1 MSPIGPIPS
10 YSSYRPPRKSTSAVF
25 LSGLKLR
32 ILGPGNSIPE
42 EILMKRM
49 LVVLAALSILIPA
62 VGVAQ
67 MSNQMTRVW
76 NDTTRLQAILV
87 DIGNDA
93 EFSAATWR
101 VVGNEA
107 NALANRIYGNTG
119 SWRTE
124 SRQAA
129 RDLRHH
135 VRELRTAALAGNA
148 VEARRHAAE
157 ALPFANTL
165 ADRIRASM

>member
-1 MSPIGPIPS
+1 
-10 YSSYRPPRKSTSAVF
+10 
-25 LSGLKLR
+25 
-32 ILGPGNSIPE
+32 
-42 EILMKRM
+42 MKRM
-49 LVVLAALSILIPA
+49 LVVLAALAILIPA
-62 VGVAQ
+62 MGVAQ

-76 NDTTRLQAILV
+76 NDTTRLQAILI
-87 DIGNDA
+87 DIAHDA
-93 EFSAATWR
+93 QFSAATWR

-107 NALANRIYGNTG
+107 NALANPIHGNTG
-119 SWRTE
+119 SWRAE

-148 VEARRHAAE
+148 AEARKHAAE

-165 ADRIRASM
+165 ADRIRATR